1 MTNPPFTSSW
11 QTYDKGDLM
20 AYEIKNSK
28 LLGINKKRPSQQ
40 GAFFARLIITV

>member
-28 LLGINKKRPSQQ
+28 LLELTK
-40 GAFFARLIITV
+40 GAPLSRAPFSRG

>member
-28 LLGINKKRPSQQ
+28 LLELTKGAPLSRAPFPS
-40 GAFFARLIITV
+40 G